1 MNRPMRFSS
10 FVVKVASR
18 CNLNC
23 DYCYM
28 YQHADQSW
36 KNKPK
41 VLSEHHRL
49 MFIQRLKEYVLL
61 REQERILIVFHGGEP
76 LLFGADNLVQWANQ
90 ISKALDEVNCRVDF
104 GIQTNGVLLKE
115 KYLQEFERHRISVS
129 LSIDGPKRI
138 HDSHRLDIK
147 NKPTFDKV
155 YEALLLLRKYPSIF
169 TGCISVIDPNFEPSE
184 LFSFF
189 NDNKVAEFNILIPDA
204 NYLAPPKGR
213 DKSPNLYKDWLIK
226 AFDVWFDHFSHIK
239 CRFFDELLLGI
250 MGKATKTDSFGLGDI
265 SLLVLETDGTY
276 HNHDVLK
283 ITEENT
289 SSLGLNLEN
298 NPIEEAERSE
308 KIAFHRHLLTKE
320 GLSPQCQECRH
331 VDVCGGG
338 FIAHRFNENGYKNP
352 TIYCK
357 EMYALID
364 HIIERLYQKVAR
376 SSDHWDQE
384 KMEQFWNCSTSV
396 SAICELQDYRAR
408 RDYSKLQAFIPFFE
422 TKFPSHSEIINKCKN
437 LCYEDVKEVLLNPA
451 VHAWIRAMSG
461 QSVGLP
467 ISNIDGKEL
476 PLDVDYFY
484 DFYREVV
491 SNSKEL
497 LLGSNDRWIRLVMGS
512 NIVLDHPSSVLK
524 TGLEC
529 LKKALQIL
537 QEYDQKLYEEFL
549 GVNRVVQIV
558 KDSSA
563 HPDKDVS
570 FSDETVPGAIFLS
583 AWDSK
588 GLIDPYI
595 ITASLIHEHLHQ
607 KLYLLMNRFEMFVD
621 QTTLIYSPWPKVSRP
636 PHGVLHAVYVF
647 TFVAKFWN
655 SMLQNQ
661 LVDFSF
667 AHHLETNLEYLG
679 PCINEIK
686 EKVQFTKEGLLFFDL
701 IVKEYESLT
710 SNSFLQ
716 RA

>member
-1 MNRPMRFSS
+1 METTESYSMT
-10 FVVKVASR
+10 A
-18 CNLNC
+18 L
-23 DYCYM
+23 
-28 YQHADQSW
+28 
-36 KNKPK
+36 
-41 VLSEHHRL
+41 
-49 MFIQRLKEYVLL
+49 
-61 REQERILIVFHGGEP
+61 ERK
-76 LLFGADNLVQWANQ
+76 WA
-90 ISKALDEVNCRVDF
+90 E
-104 GIQTNGVLLKE
+104 
-115 KYLQEFERHRISVS
+115 
-129 LSIDGPKRI
+129 
-138 HDSHRLDIK
+138 
-147 NKPTFDKV
+147 
-155 YEALLLLRKYPSIF
+155 EAIAK
-169 TGCISVIDPNFEPSE
+169 EPS
-184 LFSFF
+184 L
-189 NDNKVAEFNILIPDA
+189 DDA
-204 NYLAPPKGR
+204 YTESG
-213 DKSPNLYKDWLIK
+213 
-226 AFDVWFDHFSHIK
+226 FDP
-239 CRFFDELLLGI
+239 
-250 MGKATKTDSFGLGDI
+250 A
-265 SLLVLETDGTY
+265 
-276 HNHDVLK
+276 
-283 ITEENT
+283 
-289 SSLGLNLEN
+289 
-298 NPIEEAERSE
+298 
-308 KIAFHRHLLTKE
+308 
-320 GLSPQCQECRH
+320 
-331 VDVCGGG
+331 
-338 FIAHRFNENGYKNP
+338 
-352 TIYCK
+352 
-357 EMYALID
+357 
-364 HIIERLYQKVAR
+364 
-376 SSDHWDQE
+376 
-384 KMEQFWNCSTSV
+384 
-396 SAICELQDYRAR
+396 
-408 RDYSKLQAFIPFFE
+408 KL
-422 TKFPSHSEIINKCKN
+422 
-437 LCYEDVKEVLLNPA
+437 

-484 DFYREVV
+484 DFYRQVV

-512 NIVLDHPSSVLK
+512 NILLDHPSNVLK

-529 LKKALQIL
+529 LKKALHIL
-537 QEYDQKLYEEFL
+537 QEYDQNLYEEFL
-549 GVNRVVQIV
+549 GVNRLVQLV

-595 ITASLIHEHLHQ
+595 IAASLIHEHLHQ

-621 QTTLIYSPWPKVSRP
+621 QTTLIYSPWPKVLRP

-686 EKVQFTKEGLLFFDL
+686 EKVQFTKEGSLFFDL